1 MKMKKIILSTIL
13 LGSSIFA
20 NNLNIGDENTLDEVT
35 MCGIN
40 SKIGELDGNSA
51 GIFYLY
57 HKYSNLFEKVKN
69 DEFELGDTA
78 EKYSKIFKEKIKN
91 SCSKVKDK
99 EFVLN
104 LNAEFEKYNFSKKGF
119 PIDGMKKESYVEFYS
134 SLSSHAKVIFD
145 NVDVEKNFISMSK
158 DKAKKFIKSKKRYG
172 DVDRRIMA
180 KYYFTI
186 NSIETPIDNV
196 VSATAN
202 SYIQQINDEF
212 IHGNITKVEFID
224 QMTQK
229 VLALVKY

>member
-1 MKMKKIILSTIL
+1 MKIIISTIL
-13 LGSSIFA
+13 LSSSIFA
-20 NNLNIGDENTLDEVT
+20 NNLNIGDKNTLDEVT

-40 SKIGELDGNSA
+40 NKIDELDGNSA

-91 SCSKVKDK
+91 SCSKIKDK

-104 LNAEFEKYNFSKKGF
+104 LNAEFKKYDFSKKGF
-119 PIDGMKKESYVEFYS
+119 PINGMEKESYVEFYS
-134 SLSSHAKVIFD
+134 PLSADAKVVFD
-145 NVDVEKNFISMSK
+145 NIDTEKNFIAMSK

-172 DVDRRIMA
+172 NVDRRIMA

-186 NSIETPIDNV
+186 NSIETPIDNI
-196 VSATAN
+196 VSATVN
-202 SYIQQINDEF
+202 SYIRQIDDEY
-212 IHGNITKVEFID
+212 IHGKITKVEFLDIG
-224 QMTQK
+224 TNK
-229 VLALVKY
+229 VLATVKY